1 MKWLDTLVE
10 ALAGLCAFSGALGA
24 LVTLALFLLFH
35 LGVRDF
41 QDYESEP

>member
-1 MKWLDTLVE
+1 MKWLDVLVE

-24 LVTLALFLLFH
+24 LVTFALFH